1 MNPDPHEATDTEL
14 WDVIENATGTERII
28 AFVELASRMYFRSDY
43 RDAASLQER
52 LADVF
57 LEDDNYD
64 EAVIAFA
71 RATDAWAEA
80 EEWDNVEEVKERVR
94 QLEDKAF
101 SDESWRDYYQQYAW
115 AAHHRRASAVALE
128 YIERAISHTADDG
141 SEENRARLVWQK
153 ACIIATFGRSREAL
167 VLMESAL
174 ADARAAGAVQLIID
188 ILTEMS
194 QVEVRLLNGERGL
207 ALVEEAATLMADTF
221 VWPVL
226 RHRVQLAHGSALIA
240 VGRTSEAISMLEP
253 LLTVIPN
260 YPKIRTLIRLAECD
274 SIRAESWEARAYAQA
289 KNTNTWDLLNH
300 LEINRAMQTDP
311 MLAIPVLDSVIA
323 RAVEYDDDITRDAAR
338 IVLARKYMD
347 MGDFPGAKTALG
359 HISAAN
365 FGDDMLKVITFMVLQ
380 ADVLIEMGDLV
391 EARSI
396 ATTLTRLDPRREF
409 IPGIAE
415 GFWQL
420 ALIEFATNGA
430 THEWERLGNASIAR
444 LARTNQP
451 ELLAERAEIISG
463 LTDEN
468 LTPFERR
475 ITSVEEFI
483 DDIRNEVEGFD
494 EDAA

>member
-1 MNPDPHEATDTEL
+1 MHNHSDEPTEAEL
-14 WDVIENATGTERII
+14 WDRIENATGGDRIE
-28 AFVELASRMYFRSDY
+28 AFIDLSMRMYFRSDY
-43 RDAASLQER
+43 SESASLQER
-52 LADVF
+52 LAAIF

-64 EAVIAFA
+64 QAVIAYA
-71 RATDAWAEA
+71 RATDGWSEA
-80 EEWDNVEEVKERVR
+80 EEWDNVEEVKERVA
-94 QLEDKAF
+94 QLEEKAF
-101 SDESWRDYYQQYAW
+101 GDEAWRDYYQQYAW
-115 AAHHRRASAVALE
+115 AAHRRRASAVALE
-128 YIERAISHTADDG
+128 YIERAILHTSDDG

-167 VLMESAL
+167 ALMETAL
-174 ADARAAGAVQLIID
+174 ADARSAGAVQLIID

-194 QVEVRLLNGERGL
+194 QVEVQLLNADRGL

-226 RHRVQLAHGSALIA
+226 RHRVQFAHGSALIA
-240 VGRTSEAISMLEP
+240 VGRTSEAISILEP
-253 LLTVIPN
+253 LLSVVPN
-260 YPKIRTLIRLAECD
+260 YPKIRTLIRLSECD
-274 SIRAESWEARAYAQA
+274 SIQSESWEARAYAQA

-300 LEINRAMQTDP
+300 LEINRAMQTEP

-347 MGDFPGAKTALG
+347 LGDFPGAKAALG
-359 HISAAN
+359 HMSAAN

-391 EARSI
+391 EAQSI

-409 IPGIAE
+409 VPGIAE

-430 THEWERLGNASIAR
+430 THEWERLGNACIAR

-463 LTDEN
+463 LTNEN

-475 ITSVEEFI
+475 ITTVEEFI
-483 DDIRNEVEGFD
+483 DDIRNEVEGFG